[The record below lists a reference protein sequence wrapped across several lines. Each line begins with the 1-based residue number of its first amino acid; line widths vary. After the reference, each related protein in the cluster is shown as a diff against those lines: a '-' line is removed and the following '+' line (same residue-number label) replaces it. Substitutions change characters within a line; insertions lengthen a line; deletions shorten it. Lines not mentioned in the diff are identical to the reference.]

1 MQGVASRRA
10 NCCSVTRDESTR
22 AQARWEAAPAAL
34 LVGIAY
40 VLLAVASRWQGWQL
54 LNLGWWIWLVIA
66 APALLLT
73 ADLVMARRGRG
84 FVRSRT
90 AALVLIGVLI
100 VANFSAVAILVF
112 GIATISTRTLSGSE
126 LLISAL
132 VVWAANVLVFG
143 LLFWELDEGG
153 PMGRRVGRRQSA
165 DLRFPQDD
173 DQTDSSGWR
182 PQAWDYLYVSLTNS
196 IAFSPTDT
204 MPLSLRLKA
213 TMALES
219 AIAGFTVLLVLARA
233 VNVIGG

>member
-1 MQGVASRRA
+1 M
-10 NCCSVTRDESTR
+10 CSWRF
-22 AQARWEAAPAAL
+22 
-34 LVGIAY
+34 
-40 VLLAVASRWQGWQL
+40 ASRWHGWQS
-54 LNLGWWIWLVIA
+54 LNLRWWIWLVIA

-84 FVRSRT
+84 FVRSRM
-90 AALVLIGVLI
+90 AALVPIGILI

-112 GIATISTRTLSGSE
+112 GIATINTRTLSGSE

-132 VVWAANVLVFG
+132 VVWIANVLVFG
-143 LLFWELDEGG
+143 RLFWELDGGG
-153 PMGRRVGRRQSA
+153 PMGRRRGPRRSA
-165 DLRFPQDD
+165 DHRFPQDD
-173 DQTDSSGWR
+173 DPAGAGGWHPR
-182 PQAWDYLYVSLTNS
+182 AWDYLYVSLTNS

-233 VNVIGG
+233 VTSRCRTGHASAVVSPISYTRGEAAGSRGATLPG

>member
-1 MQGVASRRA
+1 M
-10 NCCSVTRDESTR
+10 TRDDSTR

-40 VLLAVASRWQGWQL
+40 LLLAVASRWHGWQL
-54 LNLGWWIWLVIA
+54 LNLRWWIWLVIA

-84 FVRSRT
+84 FVRSRM
-90 AALVLIGVLI
+90 AALVLIGILI

-112 GIATISTRTLSGSE
+112 GIATINTRTLSGSE

-132 VVWAANVLVFG
+132 VVWIANVLVFG
-143 LLFWELDEGG
+143 LLFWELDAGG
-153 PMGRRVGRRQSA
+153 PMGRRRGPRRSA

-173 DQTDSSGWR
+173 DPAGAGRWH

-233 VNVIGG
+233 VNVIGR

>member
-1 MQGVASRRA
+1 
-10 NCCSVTRDESTR
+10 VTRDDSTR

-40 VLLAVASRWQGWQL
+40 LLLAVASRWHGWQL
-54 LNLGWWIWLVIA
+54 LNLRWWIWLVIA

-84 FVRSRT
+84 FVRSRM
-90 AALVLIGVLI
+90 AALVLIGILI

-112 GIATISTRTLSGSE
+112 GIATINTRTLSGSE

-132 VVWAANVLVFG
+132 VVWIANVLVFG
-143 LLFWELDEGG
+143 LLFWEPDAGG
-153 PMGRRVGRRQSA
+153 PMGRRRGPRRSA

-173 DQTDSSGWR
+173 DPAGAGGWH

-233 VNVIGG
+233 VNVIGR

>member
-1 MQGVASRRA
+1 M
-10 NCCSVTRDESTR
+10 TRDDSTR

-40 VLLAVASRWQGWQL
+40 LLLAVASRWHGWQL
-54 LNLGWWIWLVIA
+54 LNLRWWIWLVIA

-84 FVRSRT
+84 FVRSRM
-90 AALVLIGVLI
+90 AALVLIGILI

-112 GIATISTRTLSGSE
+112 GIATINTRTLSGSE

-132 VVWAANVLVFG
+132 VVWIANVLVFG
-143 LLFWELDEGG
+143 LLFWELDAGG
-153 PMGRRVGRRQSA
+153 PMGRRRGPRRSA

-173 DQTDSSGWR
+173 DPAGAGGWH

-233 VNVIGG
+233 VNVIGR